1 MTGCPQCGTTNRPG
15 ARFCREC
22 GGHLPPTPTPSAT
35 CSYCG
40 AALRPGAR
48 FCKQCGKPV
57 AVTTSATGARST
69 CSNCGKS
76 VRSRALFCPY
86 CGASL
91 SRTVTTETCSRCGAP
106 VRAMSRFCPVCGAAL
121 MTIETPVPPSRKPGR
136 FGTGDLL
143 PLLTLADRY
152 VIMEKI
158 AQGGMG
164 AIYKAQDQRLQN
176 KIVAVKEMSE
186 AAIAPAER
194 ARVLEAFQREAKLL
208 AKLQHPHLVR
218 VSDLFQEAERYYMV
232 MEFIEGRTLEKM
244 LAGRTEPFPED
255 QVLVWA
261 EQLCDVLTFLHS
273 QNPKIIYRD
282 MKPANVMVL
291 AGSDDVKLI
300 DFGIARFYKPG
311 KKGDPL
317 PFGTDGNAPPEQY
330 GKFQT
335 DERADVYALGVVLHQ
350 LLTLHD
356 PVTVPFQFPR
366 VRSLNPKVS
375 RRVDAAI
382 AQALQSRRDK
392 RHQSIAELQDAL
404 VGKGAAKSPRQPA
417 KGQKTRPGKTPPV
430 KATAPTSTPP
440 PVPALPVFTLPV
452 VDFGTVALG
461 GGASGGGAPGRSF
474 EITLPPGEKATL
486 STDAP
491 WLHVYPPTVKKR
503 KETLTITLDTL
514 NLKPGRLQLRG
525 GNWLRR
531 WAGWHTRRLIVAEQ
545 VTYAN
550 VLIELGGGQKQR
562 APVSVHVV
570 PKPWQV
576 RLGWAITIG
585 AMLLEAAA
593 VVGPLGALFIALVGG
608 F

>member
-1 MTGCPQCGTTNRPG
+1 
-15 ARFCREC
+15 
-22 GGHLPPTPTPSAT
+22 
-35 CSYCG
+35 
-40 AALRPGAR
+40 
-48 FCKQCGKPV
+48 
-57 AVTTSATGARST
+57 
-69 CSNCGKS
+69 
-76 VRSRALFCPY
+76 
-86 CGASL
+86 
-91 SRTVTTETCSRCGAP
+91 
-106 VRAMSRFCPVCGAAL
+106 
-121 MTIETPVPPSRKPGR
+121 MTIETPVPPLRKPGR

-143 PLLTLADRY
+143 PLLTLAGRY

-164 AIYKAQDQRLQN
+164 AVYKARDQRLQS
-176 KIVAVKEMSE
+176 KVVAVKEMSE
-186 AAIAPAER
+186 AAIAPADREC
-194 ARVLEAFQREAKLL
+194 VLEAFQREAKLL

-218 VSDLFQEAERYYMV
+218 VSDLFPEDERYYMV

-244 LAGRTEPFPED
+244 LAGRTEPFPEE
-255 QVLVWA
+255 QVLSWA

-273 QNPKIIYRD
+273 QEPKIIYRD

-291 AGSDDVKLI
+291 DGSDDVKLI

-311 KKGDPL
+311 KKGDTL
-317 PFGTDGNAPPEQY
+317 PFGTDGYAPPEQY
-330 GKFQT
+330 GKAQT
-335 DERADVYALGVVLHQ
+335 DERADVYALGVMLHQ
-350 LLTLHD
+350 LLTLYD

-366 VRSLNPKVS
+366 VRSLNSKVS

-382 AQALQSRRDK
+382 AQALQSKRDE
-392 RHQSIAELQDAL
+392 RHQSIAELRDAL
-404 VGKGAAKSPRQPA
+404 VGKGAAKRSRPPA
-417 KGQKTRPGKTPPV
+417 QGQKTKPGKVQPV
-430 KATAPTSTPP
+430 KATVPTSTPP
-440 PVPALPVFTLPV
+440 PAPALPVFTLPV

-461 GGASGGGAPGRSF
+461 GGASGDGAPSRSF
-474 EITLPPGEKATL
+474 EITLPPGEKAAL

-491 WLHVYPPTVKKR
+491 WLHVYPPNVKKR
-503 KETLTITLDTL
+503 KGTLTITLDTL

-550 VLIELGGGQKQR
+550 VLIELAGGQKQR

-576 RLGWAITIG
+576 KLGWMMTGG
-585 AMLLEAAA
+585 AMLLEAS
-593 VVGPLGALFIALVGG
+593 VVGYTLLGLAVAISGG

>member
-1 MTGCPQCGTTNRPG
+1 
-15 ARFCREC
+15 
-22 GGHLPPTPTPSAT
+22 
-35 CSYCG
+35 
-40 AALRPGAR
+40 
-48 FCKQCGKPV
+48 
-57 AVTTSATGARST
+57 
-69 CSNCGKS
+69 
-76 VRSRALFCPY
+76 
-86 CGASL
+86 
-91 SRTVTTETCSRCGAP
+91 
-106 VRAMSRFCPVCGAAL
+106 

-273 QNPKIIYRD
+273 QKPKIIYRD

-291 AGSDDVKLI
+291 DDSDDVKLI

-311 KKGDPL
+311 KKGDTL
-317 PFGTDGNAPPEQY
+317 PFGTDGYAPPEQY

-335 DERADVYALGVVLHQ
+335 DERADVYALGVMLHQ

-404 VGKGAAKSPRQPA
+404 VGKGTAKSPRQPA
-417 KGQKTRPGKTPPV
+417 KKGQKTKPAK
-430 KATAPTSTPP
+430 APTATPP
-440 PVPALPVFTLPV
+440 PVPPVTLLPVM
-452 VDFGTVALG
+452 DFGTVALG
-461 GGASGGGAPGRSF
+461 GDAPGQSF
-474 EITLPPGEKATL
+474 KLTLPPGEKATL